1 MVEMNFDN
9 LEEMKSGL
17 LDAGMNAETH
27 DQLDALIRAV
37 AAISEL
43 QRAMDNLRD
52 EGISAVI
59 LS

>member
-1 MVEMNFDN
+1 MVEMNFNN

-17 LDAGMNAETH
+17 CDAGMNAETH
-27 DQLDALIRAV
+27 NQLDALIRAV

-43 QRAMDNLRD
+43 QRAMDNLRN